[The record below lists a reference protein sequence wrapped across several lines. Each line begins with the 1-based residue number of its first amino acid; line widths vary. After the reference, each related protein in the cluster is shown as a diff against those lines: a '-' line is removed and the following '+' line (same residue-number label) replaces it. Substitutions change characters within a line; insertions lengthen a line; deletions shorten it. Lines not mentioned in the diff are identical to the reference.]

1 MDTKHSFAFTI
12 PYNPSDVK
20 LHDVN
25 LPPVLVK
32 KGLATVLRKVWNNF
46 KNVFDFSGHKYDG

>member
-32 KGLATVLRKVWNNF
+32 KGLATVLRKV
-46 KNVFDFSGHKYDG
+46 